1 MLIADQGN
9 NRVRSISPSGVVAT
23 VAGNSGSG
31 YVDGVG
37 TAAMFSLIS
46 HVLVDPT
53 TNGMTIGDAGI
64 GAIRRITFPMAPSPP
79 PPFPPPSPPPQP
91 RPPPPGPPPPSPL
104 PPSPPPPSPSPP
116 SPPQWDNIIQPVVL
130 FEAEKKWNHQ
140 LYVQHIQPLLHL
152 QDSTKYVNTLT
163 PTGFQYW
170 YRKHLSFLL
179 GRPVDSLAVHFNITA
194 YSNQK
199 QNR

>member
-1 MLIADQGN
+1 MYLKKLYLHHKGWFTVVLLFAILQLTLNIRQDASLTPFFNYGMYSA
-9 NRVRSISPSGVVAT
+9 VIKPRSIYVVPEIRVNGQALQAMDFSP
-23 VAGNSGSG
+23 
-31 YVDGVG
+31 
-37 TAAMFSLIS
+37 
-46 HVLVDPT
+46 
-53 TNGMTIGDAGI
+53 
-64 GAIRRITFPMAPSPP
+64 
-79 PPFPPPSPPPQP
+79 Q
-91 RPPPPGPPPPSPL
+91 
-104 PPSPPPPSPSPP
+104 
-116 SPPQWDNIIQPVVL
+116 QWDNIIQPVVL